1 MPAYKIY
8 KSGSNYEIYEYEH
21 VSASD
26 DVLSAGYEGVLDN
39 MDVEP
44 KDEYEKQYDSEQRRK
59 RTLRENAM
67 ALKRMAREHF
77 DDDAFFITLT
87 YSDKWACDAS
97 QIDKS
102 DRRTKSLWKK
112 IREHDPDLRYIGVRE
127 LQKKRGVIHY
137 HYIVQSEYLK
147 VLYAASGAGIKN
159 KGKYQI
165 KNDEHK
171 FFENTFEKMFW
182 KFGWADLRPVKG
194 EVDDTGAYLAK
205 YMTKAKLAD
214 MAWLENRRLILRSEN
229 VKKIEPL
236 CPDNDSEEILAL
248 IQTLDMYKSI
258 AQDDIQNNAERKR
271 VFTNGYKTEFTGQVM
286 YYDIHLNRIQKQ

>member
-8 KSGSNYEIYEYEH
+8 KSGSNYEVYEYEFAT
-21 VSASD
+21 SSD
-26 DVLSAGYEGVLDN
+26 DMMANGYEN
-39 MDVEP
+39 MVESV
-44 KDEYEKQYDSEQRRK
+44 KYEKEDRSKERRK
-59 RTLRENAM
+59 QTLRDNAM

-112 IREHDPDLRYIGVRE
+112 LREHDPDLSYIGVRE

-137 HYIVQSEYLK
+137 HYIVQSNYLK
-147 VLYAASGAGIKN
+147 LLHESCGAEIKN
-159 KGKYQI
+159 KR
-165 KNDEHK
+165 KNEEHK
-171 FFENTFEKMFW
+171 FLENTFEKMFW
-182 KFGWADLRPVKG
+182 KFGFVDIRPIKG
-194 EVDDTGAYLAK
+194 QVDDTGAYLAK
-205 YMTKAKLAD
+205 YMTKGKLAD

-236 CPDNDSEEILAL
+236 CPDNDSQEILAL

-258 AQDDIQNNAERKR
+258 AQEDIQNNLMRKR
-271 VFTNGYKTEFTGQVM
+271 VFTNGYKSEHTGQVM
-286 YYDIHLNRIQKQ
+286 YYEIHLNRLQN